1 MAIFDIFGNP
11 IVASGTGAGEIPNG
25 SVTPA
30 KTTFF
35 NEYPTYRLIPLGED
49 YGVGNLESGG
59 GINGHSA
66 YKYTK
71 DYLELPDGTA
81 RVYLINVLGMT
92 CYDSSKRVLSGA
104 VRESY
109 DYSHT
114 DGVTTKQFYTIHS
127 LPAGAKYIRVSAKV
141 EDTMLVSLDP
151 LPNVYDPRSTDFI
164 CRDGYAGRIWEAMGI
179 PNLEAISRFKGKT
192 MIVGGDSIVE
202 NNQTTEY
209 NPWPAQLAR
218 LLGMTVY
225 NDGQGGTGFAKHY
238 DVRVCTV
245 LRVETKWA
253 DLYPAAPDI
262 ILIQGNMNDGTGSLG
277 GGGYTGLNP
286 QWTFQCLPVGEKTD
300 DATTGTQ
307 YGVVRRL
314 LESLI
319 ERYPTARIG
328 MISST
333 PRDLNSPVLHP
344 DNPKTYGH
352 GWYEDYLEAMRYVC
366 EDMNIPFLDLYHN
379 NVLRPWNADNV
390 REFYWDGTDES
401 LTLDGYTGAVHPN
414 AKGHLEGIVRPVLQW
429 MLSWM

>member
-11 IVASGTGAGEIPNG
+11 IVASGTGTGEIPDG

-71 DYLELPDGTA
+71 DYLELPDGTG

-141 EDTMLVSLDP
+141 EDTMLVSLAP
-151 LPNVYDPRSTDFI
+151 LPNAYDPRSTDFI

-225 NDGQGGTGFAKHY
+225 NDGQGGSGFAKQY
-238 DVRVCTV
+238 NDRQGTV
-245 LRVETKWA
+245 LRVETIWA
-253 DLYPAAPDI
+253 DLYPTNPDV
-262 ILIQGNMNDGTGSLG
+262 ILVMGNMNDGTGGSYAQAYPDDYDG
-277 GGGYTGLNP
+277 NGTP
-286 QWTFQCLPVGEKTD
+286 PPVGTHED
-300 DATTGTQ
+300 DSTVFSQ
-307 YGVVRRL
+307 YGIVRRL

-319 ERYPTARIG
+319 ARYPTTKIG
-328 MISST
+328 IISST
-333 PRDLNSPVLHP
+333 PRDLDVRYWP
-344 DNPKTYGH
+344 DKPKSYGH

-366 EDMNIPFLDLYHN
+366 EDMNIPCLDLYHN